1 MNTVRT
7 YRQGARAEAR
17 AQTRQRI
24 LDAAEELHRTTWY
37 DEMTLRDV
45 AREAGVALQT
55 VVNHFGT
62 KAALAAAVAE
72 QFGARINSRREEVV
86 AGDVPGATAMLVA
99 EYERVGD
106 SIVRMLALEGRLP
119 EVSGLLAG
127 GRRVHRA
134 WVERVFA
141 DALPAAAGPEAER
154 RTAMLVAATDVL
166 TWKLLRR
173 DQGLDRRTTEAAM
186 RETVEALVARREV
199 VA

>member
-1 MNTVRT
+1 MA
-7 YRQGARAEAR
+7 Q

-72 QFGARINSRREEVV
+72 QFGARINSRRDEVV
-86 AGDVPGATAMLVA
+86 AGDVAGAVATLVG

-106 SIVRMLALEGRLP
+106 SIVRLLALEGRLP
-119 EVSGLLAG
+119 EVTGLLAS

-134 WVERVFA
+134 WVQRVFA
-141 DALPAAAGPEAER
+141 DALPAAEGPEAER

-173 DQGLDRRTTEAAM
+173 DQGLDRAATEAAM
-186 RETVEALVARREV
+186 RETVEALVARREA